1 MKLLIMAL
9 LIGSLGNLFSQETC
23 TPKEQKKFKAFINDR
38 KELMSQNAQIC
49 FATYMDNLKAY
60 SLSEEGTEGH
70 DLIKF
75 NMQASFC
82 LTLAF
87 KDAEDQLLKLK
98 KKRSQRT
105 ELCAKAMD
113 FCKNSNDDAIVLDT
127 FSFKADEKK
136 FIELGNLSCEKE
148 VIFNIKRENCFE
160 YLL

>member
-1 MKLLIMAL
+1 MNLLIIAI

-23 TPKEQKKFKAFINDR
+23 TPKEQKKFKTFIDAQ
-38 KELMSQNAQIC
+38 KEIMSQNAQIC
-49 FATYMDNLKAY
+49 FATYMDNLKAC
-60 SLSEEGTEGH
+60 SLSEEGTEGY

-87 KDAEDQLLKLK
+87 KDAEDYLTGLD
-98 KKRSQRT
+98 KKRTKRK

-113 FCKNSNDDAIVLDT
+113 FCKNSNDNSFILDIIN
-127 FSFKADEKK
+127 FKADNQK
-136 FIELGNLSCEKE
+136 FTELGNLSCEKE
-148 VIFNIKRENCFE
+148 VAFNIKRENCFE

>member
-1 MKLLIMAL
+1 MKLLITL
-9 LIGSLGNLFSQETC
+9 VLIGSISNLFSQETC
-23 TPKEQKKFKAFINDR
+23 TPKEQKKFKTFINAQ
-38 KELMSQNAQIC
+38 KEMMSQNAQIC

-60 SLSEEGTEGH
+60 SLSEEGTEGY

-87 KDAEDQLLKLK
+87 KDAEDYLLGLEK
-98 KKRSQRT
+98 KSSQRK

-113 FCKNSNDDAIVLDT
+113 FCKNSNDDSLILDIIN
-127 FSFKADEKK
+127 FKADNQK
-136 FIELGNLSCEKE
+136 FTELGNLSCEKE
-148 VIFNIKRENCFE
+148 VLFNIKRENCFE